1 MVHSRSLQ
9 VHLRS
14 VVNFAMLSHISE
26 AIQGWVR
33 REIVDDDPWDEAA
46 LPFVVS
52 IKSDRPNEIDSIMH
66 NKR

>member
-1 MVHSRSLQ
+1 
-9 VHLRS
+9 
-14 VVNFAMLSHISE
+14 MLSHISE